1 MSAETAP
8 DMKDNNM
15 SSQKDKHQQKKS
27 VLVTGASS
35 GIGYCVAHGLKE
47 KGYRVIATVRKEADR
62 SRLQEEGL
70 DVVMLDLASSGS
82 IKECVKH
89 TLEQTEGSLFGLFN
103 NAAFGQTGAVEDLS
117 RDALRE
123 QFEVNLFGTQ
133 ELTNLILPIMR
144 KQRHGRIIQNSS
156 VLGLVALAHRGAYNA
171 SKFALEGLS
180 DTMRFEL
187 QDSGIFVSLIEPGPI
202 ESQFRKNALLAFR
215 RHIDIENS
223 VHRDQYKV
231 TLDRLEK
238 DGPAV
243 PFTLPPEAV
252 LKKVIHAL
260 ESSRPKNH
268 YFVTFPTHLFAFL
281 KRVLPDRMLQAILS
295 KI

>member
-1 MSAETAP
+1 MILEKQA
-8 DMKDNNM
+8 
-15 SSQKDKHQQKKS
+15 

-35 GIGYCVAHGLKE
+35 GIGYCVAHGLKDR
-47 KGYRVIATVRKEADR
+47 GYFVIATVRKQADFE
-62 SRLQEEGL
+62 RLTKEGIK
-70 DVVMLDLASSGS
+70 VVKLDLASTSS
-82 IKECVKH
+82 IQECVKQV
-89 TLEQTEGSLFGLFN
+89 LALTEGRLYGLFN
-103 NAAFGQTGAVEDLS
+103 NAAFGQAGAVEDLS

-133 ELTNLILPIMR
+133 ELTNLIIPIMR
-144 KQRHGRIIQNSS
+144 QLREGRIIQNSS
-156 VLGLVALAHRGAYNA
+156 VLGLVAMSYRGAYNA

-180 DTMRFEL
+180 DTMRMEL
-187 QDSGIFVSLIEPGPI
+187 KGSGIFVSLIEPGPV
-202 ESQFRKNALLAFR
+202 ESEFRKNALSALR
-215 RHIDIENS
+215 RHVDIENT
-223 VHRDQYKV
+223 VHRDVYKKTV
-231 TLDRLEK
+231 ERLEK
-238 DGPAV
+238 EGPAV